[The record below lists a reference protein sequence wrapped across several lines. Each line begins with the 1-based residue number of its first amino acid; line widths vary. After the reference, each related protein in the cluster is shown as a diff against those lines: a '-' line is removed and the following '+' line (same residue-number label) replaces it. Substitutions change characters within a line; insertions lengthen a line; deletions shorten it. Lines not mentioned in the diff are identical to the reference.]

1 VDLDFDEGAY
11 LALIKNYN
19 NLGWYNDANDCYY
32 DYRNEVRKNWLTA
45 YAPDLKTR
53 VSNILNWFIDTT
65 EWLLYGYGVQPLFP
79 VVWSGIIILA
89 FGFFFLRKKSL
100 KKIVVEEQIEEFN
113 EESNTKVLIHT
124 IKSKAQVTSLDPFFF
139 SLFTFS
145 SGFTSFLHPSI
156 EYKLDCCERWI
167 VTERL
172 LGPFFIAL
180 FITAISK
187 TYLIR

>member
-1 VDLDFDEGAY
+1 VKFDFDEGAY

-19 NLGWYNDANDCYY
+19 NLGWYNAANECYY

-53 VSNILNWFIDTT
+53 VSNIFNWFIDTM

-79 VVWSGIIILA
+79 VLWSVFIVLA

-100 KKIVVEEQIEEFN
+100 KKIVVEEQMEEFN
-113 EESNTKVLIHT
+113 EASNTKVLIHT
-124 IKSKAQVTSLDPFFF
+124 IKSKAQVTSLDPLFF

-145 SGFTSFLHPSI
+145 SGYTSFLHPSI